1 MMDGFPKFPRIFRG
15 EEWKPLEIK
24 SEQLE
29 AIVSRLL
36 SEFNLDFREL
46 KRIENDDM
54 LAIATNK
61 LGEETKSL
69 VRVRSYT
76 IGLDEE
82 DVEDLYED
90 MLMKEATSAI
100 FITSS
105 HFTKGAKKFAKHVP
119 IRLVDGVELGKLL
132 SEYEKPKAE
141 FAFLS
146 RLSDGEVVRY
156 FRSRGKRKFFWISPT
171 GKIEEIDKRYIPLG
185 HFSMK
190 KIRGGVETVANLYV
204 DLNSGNVLYMEEN
217 RIEENNFIK
226 KILDL
231 PEESRAHLLDLMEHG
246 ELDYEHLKG
255 KPLNILE
262 KKGLIGIHEG
272 DRGEGIL
279 DILTDEITSTVSI
292 ATSELTSTTHKAPT
306 PGERAVVK
314 TKQVRTTIEKPTID
328 TSFDLGHF
336 IESAEVDP
344 SFTPDPINYSP
355 EDVLNILKRV
365 YGGNEVSFLGMIY
378 LPYYRCKYVSD
389 TGVTRFERLIAPKF
403 KPFVPKPAMYRGIYS
418 LIDRFPAIPYLV
430 IGLGYLLLNLDKLEY
445 VIHVFSSAF
454 IFLLMAVVVGILL
467 KVIFKTERKIPR
479 YGGTIAKY
487 GFPSIHTLASIGGI
501 AFIYFVDPIFTLL
514 LIPLGLL
521 YMYSRIKIGVHS
533 DVDVI
538 GGAIVGIIIGIFC
551 GIYVLN
557 IYLDP
562 AIETIF
568 GALFFI
574 APLMLTVIELR
585 MR

>member
-1 MMDGFPKFPRIFRG
+1 MMDRFPKFPRIFRG

-46 KRIENDDM
+46 KRIENGDM

-90 MLMKEATSAI
+90 MLRKEATSAI

-105 HFTKGAKKFAKHVP
+105 HFTKGAKKFAKYVP
-119 IRLVDGVELGKLL
+119 VRLVDGVELGKLL
-132 SEYEKPKAE
+132 SEYEKPEVE

-146 RLSDGEVVRY
+146 RFTDEEVVRY
-156 FRSRGKRKFFWISPT
+156 FKGGEKRKFLGIPST

-190 KIRGGVETVANLYV
+190 RITGDLETVTNLYV
-204 DLNSGNVLYMEEN
+204 DLNSGNVLYLEEN
-217 RIEENNFIK
+217 RIEEDNFIK

-231 PEESRAHLLDLMEHG
+231 PEESRSHLLDLMEHG

-255 KPLNILE
+255 KPLDILE
-262 KKGLIGIHEG
+262 KKGLIGIRE
-272 DRGEGIL
+272 RGRGGSIL
-279 DILTDEITSTVSI
+279 DILTDEITSTITI
-292 ATSELTSTTHKAPT
+292 ATSELTTATHKTPT
-306 PGERAVVK
+306 PVERAIVK
-314 TKQVRTTIEKPTID
+314 SKQVRTTIDKPAID

-336 IESAEVDP
+336 IESAEIDP
-344 SFTPDPINYSP
+344 SFTPDPINYSS
-355 EDVLNILKRV
+355 EDVLNILKRI
-365 YGGNEVSFLGMIY
+365 YSECEVSFQGMTY
-378 LPYYRCKYVSD
+378 LPYYKCKYAS
-389 TGVTRFERLIAPKF
+389 GARITRFERLFAPKF

-430 IGLGYLLLNLDKLEY
+430 IGLGYLLLNLDKLED

-454 IFLLMAVVVGILL
+454 IFLSMAVVIGIIL
-467 KVIFKTERKIPR
+467 KVIFKTERRIPR

-501 AFIYFVDPIFTLL
+501 AFIYFVDPMFALL
-514 LIPLGLL
+514 LLPLGLL
-521 YMYSRIKIGVHS
+521 YMYSRIKMGVHS

-557 IYLDP
+557 IHLDLT
-562 AIETIF
+562 IEIIL

-574 APLMLTVIELR
+574 APLILTVMELG